1 LSLEPIAPMV
11 QILHDFNKN
20 PKIFICLSK
29 SIPCFL
35 SYIMFVLK
43 IEIGFS
49 AGVIYIPQIP
59 VAYA

>member
-1 LSLEPIAPMV
+1 
-11 QILHDFNKN
+11 
-20 PKIFICLSK
+20 
-29 SIPCFL
+29 
-35 SYIMFVLK
+35 MFVLK